1 MYPINRILVAVKD
14 PDAKARP
21 AIAKAAQLAKA
32 LDAEIRLFHGITDP
46 VLVDAAGLEASAL
59 ASLGAERR
67 ARCRERLEAIAKPLR
82 RRGVHVTS
90 AVEWDFPAHEA
101 ICRQAAQFE
110 ADLIIAE
117 AHPRH
122 HHAPW
127 LLRFADWEL
136 LRCSPLPVLLVKS
149 ARPYR
154 RARVLAAIDP
164 GHAFAKPANLDG
176 EILHYASTVTDAL
189 HGSLA
194 AVHAYD
200 PAAIALGMRPADVA
214 AREARERIE
223 QAELAR
229 VQGTLRATLEAA
241 GVPDTPT
248 HLIGRHPIDAIL
260 DVADST
266 GTRILVMGAISRS
279 GLKRLFIGDTAERLL
294 DRIDCDVL
302 VVKSRQFRN
311 RIARARRGMQLVT
324 MPWDRSVAL

>member
-1 MYPINRILVAVKD
+1 MYPIHRILVAVKD
-14 PDAKARP
+14 PDAKATP
-21 AIAKAAQLAKA
+21 AVAKAAQLARA
-32 LDAEIRLFHGITDP
+32 LGAEIRLFHGLTDP
-46 VLVDAAGLEASAL
+46 VLVDAAGRQASGVAMF
-59 ASLGAERR
+59 GAERQ
-67 ARCRERLEAIAKPLR
+67 AHCRERLEAIAKPLR
-82 RRGVHVTS
+82 RRGVQVTS

-117 AHPRH
+117 AHPRP

-136 LRCSPLPVLLVKS
+136 LRCSSLPVLLVKS

-154 RARVLAAIDP
+154 RPRVLAAIDP
-164 GHAFAKPANLDG
+164 GHAFAKPTNLDG
-176 EILHYASTVTDAL
+176 EILHYASTVADAL
-189 HGSLA
+189 HGTLC

-200 PAAIALGMRPADVA
+200 PTAIALSMRPADVA
-214 AREARERIE
+214 APKARERIE

-229 VQGTLRATLEAA
+229 VQGTLRATLESA

-248 HLIGRHPIDAIL
+248 HLIGRHPTDAIL
-260 DVADST
+260 DVAAAT
-266 GTRILVMGAISRS
+266 GARILAMGAISRS
-279 GLKRLFIGDTAERLL
+279 GLKRLFIGNTAEKLL

-311 RIARARRGMQLVT
+311 RITRARRGMQLVT
-324 MPWDRSVAL
+324 MPWDRSVIL